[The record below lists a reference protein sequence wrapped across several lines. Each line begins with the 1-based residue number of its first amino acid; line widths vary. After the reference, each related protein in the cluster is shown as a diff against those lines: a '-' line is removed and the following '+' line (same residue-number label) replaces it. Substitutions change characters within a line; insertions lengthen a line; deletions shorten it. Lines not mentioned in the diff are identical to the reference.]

1 MTEKELILQNVE
13 KLPESLWREVLD
25 FTIFLMYKQGRIEE
39 AEDAEDIVDIQLAKE
54 EEGFIPLAEVKKE
67 LGL

>member
-39 AEDAEDIVDIQLAKE
+39 AKDAEDIIDIQLAKQE
-54 EEGFIPLAEVKKE
+54 KDFISLAEVKKE